1 MKVPVDQIRE
11 LVAEYLYLRI
21 NCDIAVDDNVD
32 FENSQVELNMFLK
45 WLGAKKPVGNKCGWT
60 NIRKSC
66 VGKRKT
72 DPKVLK
78 EQAKRLSKSINPED
92 LWK

>member
-1 MKVPVDQIRE
+1 MKLIVDQVRE
-11 LVAEYLYLRI
+11 LVGEYLYLRQY
-21 NCDIAVDDNVD
+21 CDIAIDDNVD
-32 FENSQVELNMFLK
+32 FEQGQIELNMFLK
-45 WLGAKKPVGNKCGWT
+45 WLGAKKPVGNKLGWT

-72 DPKVLK
+72 DQKTLENK
-78 EQAKRLSKSINPED
+78 AKKLAKNINPED